1 MAQLSCVSD
10 TEALVQSM
18 LQRLRLQEQRS
29 EQASTTSE
37 DLTQTIQEV
46 VENGHNTDEQ
56 VSFKVSSEVKE
67 HVVLPP
73 PIREAERE
81 STRCSQ
87 GYDSISLSA
96 FDLGFSTGSLM
107 EEMFT
112 GTKWSTFL
120 ASSDQEV
127 PENTNDNSTYLAA
140 AKQCENILSQ
150 DASSPP
156 EKKLNS
162 DTETMLVD
170 TSDAAPIVDQPLY
183 SESSEHSFNQLA
195 SSGPVSHNQSL
206 TSLGLVSHNQS
217 WTVKVNSDQP
227 SPTELNSN
235 ESQTTTDNTDQSN
248 IGDQP
253 DQSNI
258 GDQPDQCFRTG
269 SESITCDINDR
280 ETHMDDVNLDQSEFG
295 SQSNAGDIKDQQIHM
310 TEPDLNQTGTSDMNP
325 YQTEITT
332 PDLNQTSA
340 SDTNPY
346 QTEIT
351 APHLNQTST
360 SDMNPYQI
368 EITAPHLNQ
377 TSTSDMNPYQTRD
390 QSETEDITSCQS
402 TTPTINSSLGRQGD
416 APSIHSSLGRQGD
429 APQFI
434 PLLDFSFLKTGDDVD
449 SSAHKRNRRTRH
461 SEERE
466 TFIDE
471 DDDDDVPS
479 KPVSHQEVKPSP
491 PPFPPPPPPPSQFS
505 TQRSISSDSSASVE
519 IVPKKVRVK
528 SSQVAMCSIVFYILN
543 R

>member
-1 MAQLSCVSD
+1 MSNFLFSVFVFVYLF
-10 TEALVQSM
+10 TP
-18 LQRLRLQEQRS
+18 
-29 EQASTTSE
+29 
-37 DLTQTIQEV
+37 
-46 VENGHNTDEQ
+46 
-56 VSFKVSSEVKE
+56 F
-67 HVVLPP
+67 
-73 PIREAERE
+73 
-81 STRCSQ
+81 
-87 GYDSISLSA
+87 SISLSA

-112 GTKWSTFL
+112 GTQWSTFL

-150 DASSPP
+150 DASSPT

-170 TSDAAPIVDQPLY
+170 TTDAAPTIVDQPLY

-206 TSLGLVSHNQS
+206 TSLGLVSHNQSLASSGPVSHNQS

-351 APHLNQTST
+351 APHLNQTRT
-360 SDMNPYQI
+360 IDMNPYQI
-368 EITAPHLNQ
+368 TTPDLNE
-377 TSTSDMNPYQTRD
+377 TSTSDMNPYQTQTGD

-402 TTPTINSSLGRQGD
+402 TTPTINSSLGCQGD

-434 PLLDFSFLKTGDDVD
+434 PLLDFSFLKVSTG
-449 SSAHKRNRRTRH
+449 
-461 SEERE
+461 EL
-466 TFIDE
+466 
-471 DDDDDVPS
+471 
-479 KPVSHQEVKPSP
+479 
-491 PPFPPPPPPPSQFS
+491 
-505 TQRSISSDSSASVE
+505 SIL
-519 IVPKKVRVK
+519 
-528 SSQVAMCSIVFYILN
+528 QCY
-543 R
+543 